1 MYTFHAVPDA
11 VRHSWQGARLE
22 KVVRALLLSAIIA
35 VPAIRAG
42 ADEAKPLR
50 LCADPTN
57 LPFSSDDPARP
68 GLYLEIGRMV
78 AEKLGRPVV
87 YNWYKSYFGKRTVRE
102 TLLSKQCD
110 AMVGLPPLD
119 DFMGPAVIFSKP
131 IAREG
136 YALVSAKVRT
146 IAGIDDL
153 KGLRVAVQ
161 YQSTPQNLLALRDE
175 IEKVTVLS
183 PDEGM
188 KVLDEG
194 KVDVAFVWA
203 PVAGWLNTTVYGGK
217 FQIRTTAGEGLA
229 WPTAIGFVKASAR
242 LRDEVD
248 AVLPSLQGDIDGLFV
263 KYGVPGD
270 AAIKFGEAG
279 HAHTVAAA
287 DEHATVGQS
296 AGDAKSADLNKSADL
311 KSAEVKPS
319 EVKATVSGDVS
330 AGHELFNGTCAHCH
344 GPDAVQAEKRI
355 NLRLLKKRYGDDME
369 TTYWKTVRD
378 GRPSK
383 GMPAWKEVF
392 GEDELRN
399 ALAYLQTV
407 QEAADGS
414 N

>member
-1 MYTFHAVPDA
+1 MYVFYKAPCA
-11 VRHSWQGARLE
+11 VRRSSYGARLE
-22 KVVRALLLSAIIA
+22 NVVRALLLSAIIA
-35 VPAIRAG
+35 VPAFRAG
-42 ADEAKPLR
+42 ADEIKPLR
-50 LCADPTN
+50 VCADPTN
-57 LPFSSDDPARP
+57 LPFSSDDPAKP
-68 GLYLEIGRMV
+68 GLYVEIGQMV
-78 AEKLGRPVV
+78 AEKLGRPVS
-87 YNWYKSYFGKRTVRE
+87 YTWYKSYFGKRTVRE

-110 AMVGLPPLD
+110 AMVGLPQVD
-119 DFMGPAVIFSKP
+119 DFMGPTVIFSRP

-136 YALVSAKVRT
+136 YALVTAKNRNL
-146 IAGIDDL
+146 AGIDDL

-175 IEKVTVLS
+175 IQKVTVLS

-194 KVDVAFVWA
+194 KVDVAFIWA
-203 PVAGWLNTTVYGGK
+203 PVAGWLNTTVYGAK

-229 WPTAIGFVKASAR
+229 WPTAIGFAKASTG
-242 LRDEVD
+242 LRDDVN
-248 AVLPSLQGDIDGLFV
+248 AVLPSLQEDIDKLFV
-263 KYGVPGD
+263 KYGVPRD
-270 AAIKFGEAG
+270 AMIKFGEAS
-279 HAHTVAAA
+279 HSTTVAVAGLPA
-287 DEHATVGQS
+287 STTVGQS
-296 AGDAKSADLNKSADL
+296 TGDAKPT
-311 KSAEVKPS
+311 EVKPS
-319 EVKATVSGDVS
+319 EVKATASGDVA

-369 TTYWKTVRD
+369 ATYWKTVRD

-392 GEDELRN
+392 GEDELGN
-399 ALAYLQTV
+399 ALAYLRTV

>member
-1 MYTFHAVPDA
+1 MFRKAPNVARVSRYD
-11 VRHSWQGARLE
+11 SWLE
-22 KVVRALLLSAIIA
+22 NVSRALLLSTIMAM
-35 VPAIRAG
+35 PSLRAD
-42 ADEAKPLR
+42 ADEIRPLR

-57 LPFSSDDPARP
+57 LPFSSDDPAKP
-68 GLYLEIGRMV
+68 GLYLEIGQLV
-78 AEKLGRPVV
+78 ARKLERPVT

-110 AMVGLPPLD
+110 AMVGLPQVD

-136 YALVSAKVRT
+136 YALVSAKGRN
-146 IAGIDDL
+146 IAGIDEL

-161 YQSTPQNLLALRDE
+161 YQTTPQNLLALREE

-188 KVLDEG
+188 NLLDEG
-194 KVDVAFVWA
+194 KVDVAFIWA
-203 PVAGWLNTTVYGGK
+203 PVAGWLNATVYAEK
-217 FQIRTTAGEGLA
+217 YQIRTTAGEGLV
-229 WPTAIGFVKASAR
+229 WSTAIGFAKASTR
-242 LRDEVD
+242 LRDDVNLI
-248 AVLPSLQGDIDGLFV
+248 LPSLQDDIDKLFV
-263 KYGVPGD
+263 KYGVPSD
-270 AAIKFGEAG
+270 APVKFGELGHPTAIADAG
-279 HAHTVAAA
+279 PR
-287 DEHATVGQS
+287 EPITVGQS
-296 AGDAKSADLNKSADL
+296 TGDSKP
-311 KSAEVKPS
+311 AEVKA
-319 EVKATVSGDVS
+319 VASGDVT

-355 NLRLLKKRYGDDME
+355 NLRLLKKRYGDEME
-369 TTYWKTVRD
+369 ATYWKTVHD

-392 GEDELRN
+392 GDDELRN
-399 ALAYLQTV
+399 VLVYLQTV

>member
-1 MYTFHAVPDA
+1 MIGTVPGVA
-11 VRHSWQGARLE
+11 RVSRYGSRLE
-22 KVVRALLLSAIIA
+22 KVAQALLLSTIMATPA
-35 VPAIRAG
+35 VRAG
-42 ADEAKPLR
+42 ADEIRPLR

-57 LPFSSDDPARP
+57 LPFSSDDPAKP
-68 GLYLEIGRMV
+68 GLYLEIGQLIAR
-78 AEKLGRPVV
+78 KLERPVT
-87 YNWYKSYFGKRTVRE
+87 YSWYKSYFGKRTVRE

-110 AMVGLPPLD
+110 AMVGLPQVD

-136 YALVSAKVRT
+136 YALVSAKGRN

-161 YQSTPQNLLALRDE
+161 YQTTPQNLLALRDE

-188 KVLDEG
+188 KALTQG
-194 KVDVAFVWA
+194 KVDVAFIWA
-203 PVAGWLNTTVYGGK
+203 PVAGWLNATVYGEK
-217 FQIRTTAGEGLA
+217 YQIKTTAGEGLA
-229 WPTAIGFVKASAR
+229 WPAAIGFAKASTK
-242 LRDEVD
+242 LRDDVNL
-248 AVLPSLQGDIDGLFV
+248 VLPSLQEDIDKLFA
-263 KYGVPGD
+263 KYGVPSD
-270 AAIKFGEAG
+270 VPVKFGEFGGPTAI
-279 HAHTVAAA
+279 AAA
-287 DEHATVGQS
+287 GPSEPVTVGQS
-296 AGDAKSADLNKSADL
+296 VGNGKA
-311 KSAEVKPS
+311 AEIKA
-319 EVKATVSGDVS
+319 EIKATASGNIS

-369 TTYWKTVRD
+369 TAYWKTVHE

-392 GEDELRN
+392 GDDELRN
-399 ALAYLQTV
+399 VLVYLQTV
-407 QEAADGS
+407 QEAADSS

>member
-1 MYTFHAVPDA
+1 MYASYNVPNA
-11 VRHSWQGARLE
+11 ARRSLHGARLD
-22 KVVRALLLSAIIA
+22 KIVRTLLLSTILAAPA
-35 VPAIRAG
+35 VRAG
-42 ADEAKPLR
+42 ADDIKPLR

-57 LPFSSDDPARP
+57 LPFSSDDPAKP
-68 GLYLEIGRMV
+68 GLYLEIGQMV
-78 AEKLGRPVV
+78 AAKLGRPVV

-102 TLLSKQCD
+102 TLLRKQCD
-110 AMVGLPPLD
+110 AMVGLPQVD
-119 DFMGPAVIFSKP
+119 DFMGPAVIFSRP

-136 YALVSAKVRT
+136 YALVTAKDRNL
-146 IAGIDDL
+146 AGIDSL

-188 KVLDEG
+188 KALDEG

-203 PVAGWLNTTVYGGK
+203 PVAGWLNTTVYGQK
-217 FQIRTTAGEGLA
+217 FRITTTAGEGLA
-229 WPTAIGFVKASAR
+229 WPTAIGFAKASAG

-248 AVLPSLQGDIDGLFV
+248 AVLPSLQGDIDKVFV

-270 AAIKFGEAG
+270 AVIKFGEAS
-279 HAHTVAAA
+279 HVSTVAAA
-287 DEHATVGQS
+287 EEHATVGQS
-296 AGDAKSADLNKSADL
+296 AGDAKPPEV
-311 KSAEVKPS
+311 KSAEVKPA
-319 EVKATVSGDVS
+319 EVKATTSGDVS

-369 TTYWKTVRD
+369 ATYWKTVRD

-392 GEDELRN
+392 GDDELRN

>member
-1 MYTFHAVPDA
+1 VSKTCTVPDVA
-11 VRHSWQGARLE
+11 RHSSCSARLE
-22 KVVRALLLSAIIA
+22 KIIRTLLLSTVLAA
-35 VPAIRAG
+35 PAFRAG

-57 LPFSSDDPARP
+57 LPFSSDDPAKP
-68 GLYLEIGRMV
+68 GVYVEIGQMIGQ
-78 AEKLGRPVV
+78 KLGRPVT

-110 AMVGLPPLD
+110 AMVGLPRVD
-119 DFMGPAVIFSKP
+119 DFMGPTVIFSRP
-131 IAREG
+131 IASEG
-136 YALVSAKVRT
+136 YALVSAKVGN

-161 YQSTPQNLLALRDE
+161 YQSTPQNLLAFRDE

-203 PVAGWLNTTVYGGK
+203 PVAGWLNTTVYGKK

-229 WPTAIGFVKASAR
+229 WPTAIGFAKASTA

-248 AVLPSLQGDIDGLFV
+248 AVLPSLQTDIDKLFV
-263 KYGVPGD
+263 KYGVPSDTG
-270 AAIKFGEAG
+270 IKFGEAS
-279 HAHTVAAA
+279 HLSTVAVAGPL
-287 DEHATVGQS
+287 EQATVGQS
-296 AGDAKSADLNKSADL
+296 TGDP
-311 KSAEVKPS
+311 KPS
-319 EVKATVSGDVS
+319 EAKPSEAKATASGDVS

-369 TTYWKTVRD
+369 ETYWKAVRD

-392 GEDELRN
+392 GEEELRN

>member
-1 MYTFHAVPDA
+1 MYAFHSVPET
-11 VRHSWQGARLE
+11 VRHSWQGARLA
-22 KVVRALLLSAIIA
+22 KVVSALLLSAMIA
-35 VPAIRAG
+35 APALPAG
-42 ADEAKPLR
+42 ADEIKPLR

-68 GLYLEIGRMV
+68 GLYLEIGQLI
-78 AEKLGRPVV
+78 AGELGRPVD
-87 YNWYKSYFGKRTVRE
+87 YHWYKSYFGKRTVRE
-102 TLLSKQCD
+102 TLLSKRCD

-131 IAREG
+131 IGKEG
-136 YALVSAKVRT
+136 YGLVTAKDRNV
-146 IAGIDDL
+146 ASIDDL

-161 YQSTPQNLLALRDE
+161 YQSTPQNLLAARDE
-175 IEKVTVLS
+175 IQKVTVLS

-194 KVDVAFVWA
+194 RVDVAFIWA
-203 PVAGWLNTTVYGGK
+203 PVAGWLNMNVFGGK
-217 FQIRTTAGEGLA
+217 FLIRTTEGDGLA
-229 WPTAIGFVKASAR
+229 WPTAIGFAKASSA

-248 AVLPSLQGDIDGLFV
+248 AVLPSLQGDIEKLFV
-263 KYGVPGD
+263 KYGVPSGTG
-270 AAIKFGEAG
+270 IKFGQAG
-279 HAHTVAAA
+279 QLTTAPTAEGPV
-287 DEHATVGQS
+287 TVGQS
-296 AGDAKSADLNKSADL
+296 AGDARP
-311 KSAEVKPS
+311 AEVKPS
-319 EVKATVSGDVS
+319 EAKATVAGDVA

-355 NLRLLKKRYGDDME
+355 NLRLLKKRYGEDME
-369 TTYWKTVRD
+369 KTYWKTVRD

-392 GEDELRN
+392 GEEELRN

-414 N
+414 H